1 MMKLACDLC
10 GKTLMADEDVRYVVR
25 IEVFAAADP
34 MELTEEDLKKDLRK
48 ALRELVARMEHMDP
62 EEAQDQV
69 YRCFHFELCPGCQR
83 KYLKDP
89 LRRGRQETMGNSETG
104 PFGG

>member
-48 ALRELVARMEHMDP
+48 ALRELMVRMEHMDP
-62 EEAQDQV
+62 EKAQDSV
-69 YRCFHFELCPGCQR
+69 YRSFHFELCLACQ
-83 KYLKDP
+83 KEYLKDP
-89 LRRGRQETMGNSETG
+89 LRRRHNR
-104 PFGG
+104 